1 MNATAASGLARIAGV
16 VLVLIIAA
24 AAGMAVGNV
33 LRERV
38 DMAAAGP
45 NIGGYVTRNSGGT
58 VVAAPRPNI
67 GGYVTDN
74 PGGTIVRSRTAEATF
89 SLQVI
94 QQLNEIRANEAAAAD
109 ASHDDTSDYGLRH
122 PQLTPDPG
130 LPGTGQ
136 RKGR

>member
-1 MNATAASGLARIAGV
+1 MNATAASGLARVAGV

-38 DMAAAGP
+38 DTAAAGA
-45 NIGGYVTRNSGGT
+45 NVSGYVTRDSDGT
-58 VVAAPRPNI
+58 AAAAPRPNTS
-67 GGYVTDN
+67 GYVTDN
-74 PGGTIVRSRTAEATF
+74 PGGTIVRSRTAESGF
-89 SLQVI
+89 SLRVI
-94 QQLNEIRANEAAAAD
+94 EQLNRIRANEAAAAD
-109 ASHDDTSDYGLRH
+109 ASDGDASDYGLRH
-122 PQLTPDPG
+122 PQLAPDPG

>member
-1 MNATAASGLARIAGV
+1 MNATAASGLARIVGV

-38 DMAAAGP
+38 DTAVAGA
-45 NIGGYVTRNSGGT
+45 NLGGYVS
-58 VVAAPRPNI
+58 
-67 GGYVTDN
+67 DN
-74 PGGTIVRSRTAEATF
+74 PGGTVVRSRTAESSL
-89 SLQVI
+89 SLQI
-94 QQLNEIRANEAAAAD
+94 IEQLNRIRANEAAAAAG
-109 ASHDDTSDYGLRH
+109 ASGDLSDYGLRH
-122 PQLTPDPG
+122 PRRAADPL